1 MKHKSWVAL
10 WKYAIMVVVCLVVGF
25 PYFWLMTTSLKESSK
40 IFLFPPQWLP
50 DPVRWQN
57 YVELFTKTNYAL
69 YLWNSAKVSLLTTA
83 GTVGVAATAAFA
95 TAKIKFPG
103 RNFFFLLFLCAMM
116 LPVEVIAI
124 PLFLGLAQVGLT
136 NTHFSIIVPA
146 FFGTGG
152 AFGMFLMR
160 QFFITV
166 PDDLMEAAKIDGC
179 TPLRTFAQVFLPLA
193 SSVLATLVI
202 YTFVNTWNDYFVPL
216 IFLNSSPLYTSTLA
230 LALFTDETGT
240 TWNQLMAAATV
251 STLPLLIVFFFSQKR
266 FIESLALS
274 GIK

>member
-1 MKHKSWVAL
+1 MIIVAL
-10 WKYAIMVVVCLVVGF
+10 VIGF
-25 PYFWLMTTSLKESSK
+25 PYFWLLTTSLKESSK

-50 DPVRWQN
+50 NPVRWQN
-57 YVELFTKTNYAL
+57 YADLFTKTNYTL
-69 YLWNSAKVSLLTTA
+69 YLWNSLKVSILTTL
-83 GTVGVAATAAFA
+83 GTVFVSSTAAFA
-95 TAKIKFPG
+95 VAKIKFPG
-103 RNFFFLLFLCAMM
+103 RNFFFILFLSAMM
-116 LPVEVIAI
+116 LPAEVIAI
-124 PLFLGLAQVGLT
+124 PLFLGLAKFGLT
-136 NTHFSIIVPA
+136 NTHFAITVPA

-152 AFGMFLMR
+152 AFGIFLMR

-179 TPLRTFAQVFLPLA
+179 TPLRSFVQVFLPLA
-193 SSVLATLVI
+193 SSVCATLVI

-216 IFLNSSPLYTSTLA
+216 IFLNHSSLYTSTLA

>member
-1 MKHKSWVAL
+1 MKHKKKGSF
-10 WKYAIMVVVCLVVGF
+10 WKYLIIISVSVLIGF
-25 PYFWLMTTSLKESSK
+25 PYFWLLTTSLKESGK

-50 DPVRWQN
+50 DPVCWQN
-57 YVELFTKTNYAL
+57 YADLFIQTNYAL
-69 YLWNSAKVSLLTTA
+69 YLWNSVKVAVLTTL
-83 GTVGVAATAAFA
+83 GTVVVSATAAFA
-95 TAKIKFPG
+95 TAKLKFPG

-124 PLFLGLAQVGLT
+124 PLFLGLAKVGLT

-166 PDDLMEAAKIDGC
+166 PDELMEAAKIDGC
-179 TPLRTFAQVFLPLA
+179 TPLRTFYNIFLPM
-193 SSVLATLVI
+193 ATSVI

-251 STLPLLIVFFFSQKR
+251 STLPLLVIFFFSQKR

>member
-1 MKHKSWVAL
+1 MNSRKRVVF
-10 WKYAIMVVVCLVVGF
+10 WKYVIMVIVAIIMGF
-25 PYFWLMTTSLKESSK
+25 PYFWLLTTSLKESSK

-50 DPVRWQN
+50 NPVRWQN
-57 YVELFTKTNYAL
+57 YVDLFGKTNYAL
-69 YLWNSAKVSLLTTA
+69 YLWNSIKVSTLTTA
-83 GTVGVAATAAFA
+83 GTVLVAATAAFA

-103 RNFFFLLFLCAMM
+103 RNFFFLLFLSAMM

-124 PLFLGLAQVGLT
+124 PLFLGLAKFGLT

-160 QFFITV
+160 QFFITI

-179 TPLRTFAQVFLPLA
+179 TPLRSFVQVFMPLA
-193 SSVLATLVI
+193 SSVCATLVI